1 MQKIIALSGA
11 IIVIMVSLFLWRSPM
26 APVETSNKEAKENNK
41 KITVVTTFYPLADF
55 ARSVGGERVIVTSVV
70 PAGTEPHDYEPTQRD
85 IVSAYEADIF
95 LLNGAGFD
103 PWAEKIRPELE
114 ARGVRVV
121 QMSEMVTLLPGTHE
135 EDGHGEE
142 GASEHEEGEEE
153 SHEEEV
159 FDPHFWLDPL
169 LVEKQVN
176 AITSALIALDAG
188 SQSDYVK
195 WNAEYLMKLQALD
208 ATYRS
213 DLKTCDL
220 RTVVTSH
227 NAFGYL
233 AKRYQ
238 FDTIAVSGLSSED
251 EPSPRRLAEVATLVK
266 ERGIKHIFFETL
278 VSPKIAETLAQE
290 TGTTTLLF
298 NPIEGLTA
306 EEEARGENYLS
317 IMQSNLENLKI
328 ALQCQTR

>member
-1 MQKIIALSGA
+1 MQKIIAFS
-11 IIVIMVSLFLWRSPM
+11 SLVVLVMLALFFWNGRSTGIPD
-26 APVETSNKEAKENNK
+26 APNENKENEEE
-41 KITVVTTFYPLADF
+41 KISIVTTFYPLADF
-55 ARSVGGERVIVTSVV
+55 ARSVGRERVNVTSVV
-70 PAGTEPHDYEPTQRD
+70 PAGVEPHDYEPTQRD
-85 IVSAYEADIF
+85 IISAYEADIF
-95 LLNGAGFD
+95 LVNGAGFD
-103 PWAEKIRPELE
+103 AWAEKIRPELE

-121 QMSEMVTLLPGTHE
+121 QMSEIMTLLPGVH
-135 EDGHGEE
+135 D
-142 GASEHEEGEEE
+142 EHEEGDHAGEEGD
-153 SHEEEV
+153 SHEEGHESQ

-238 FDTIAVSGLSSED
+238 FDTIAVSGLSPED
-251 EPSPRRLAEVATLVK
+251 EPSPRRLAEVTTLVK
-266 ERGIKHIFFETL
+266 ERGIKHVFFETL
-278 VSPKIAETLAQE
+278 VSPKIAETLARE
-290 TGTTTLLF
+290 TGATTLLF
-298 NPIEGLTA
+298 NPIEGLTS

-317 IMQSNLENLKI
+317 IMQSNLDNLKI
-328 ALQCQTR
+328 ALKCQAR